1 MDQATKAAADFMT
14 EVLVDLTDMLIKGES
29 LPPII
34 ISFNG
39 RNIEFAMHADNFV
52 VIEEATKQMEENDNG

>member
-1 MDQATKAAADFMT
+1 MSKAADFMT
-14 EVLVDLTDMLIKGES
+14 TALVDLTDMIIKGEA

-52 VIEEATKQMEENDNG
+52 VIEEATKQMEENDNELD